1 MNRSLGRAVV
11 AAVMLAFV
19 TLPLTATT
27 AFPLVVAEAR
37 GLQLKPGARIES
49 GASVTLKPGDR
60 LVALAPDG
68 RVSIL
73 RGPYQGPAFRGEG
86 PAQDPRLA
94 LAALISTR
102 NDRASS
108 VGAVRSGANA
118 AKLPEPWLIDVSRPG
133 ERCIREG
140 DQPVWWRPDTGSAS
154 AFTVY
159 PVDRSW
165 RAEFHWPQDQQAIL
179 ARDLVRLD
187 GMKML
192 VIRTGSQERPIRL
205 HVIPSTVEDP
215 LVMAAWMLEKA
226 CVQQADA
233 LLRQI
238 EDAQGPGSGSRP

>member
-1 MNRSLGRAVV
+1 MNRSLGRALG
-11 AAVMLAFV
+11 AAVIWIFV
-19 TLPLTATT
+19 TLPSTAAG
-27 AFPLVVAEAR
+27 AFPLVVAEVR
-37 GLQLKPGARIES
+37 GLQLKPGARIDS
-49 GASVTLKPGDR
+49 GAPLTLKVGER
-60 LVALAPDG
+60 LVTLAPDG
-68 RVSIL
+68 RVSIV

-86 PAQDPRLA
+86 PAQDARLA

-102 NDRASS
+102 NDRANS

-140 DQPVWWRPDTGSAS
+140 DQPVWWRPDTGSAP

-165 RAEFHWPQDQQAIL
+165 RAEFHWPQDQQAVL

-187 GMKML
+187 GIKML

-215 LVMAAWMLEKA
+215 LVLSAWMLEKA

-238 EDAQGPGSGSRP
+238 EDAQVRGSGSRP

>member
-1 MNRSLGRAVV
+1 MNRSLARALG
-11 AAVMLAFV
+11 AAVMLLAM
-19 TLPLTATT
+19 TLPLAQ
-27 AFPLVVAEAR
+27 AGGFPLVVAEVR
-37 GLQLKPGARIES
+37 GLAIKPGTRIDS
-49 GASVTLKPGDR
+49 AAPMMLKAGER
-60 LVALAPDG
+60 LVTLAPDG
-68 RVSIL
+68 RVSVV

-86 PAQDPRLA
+86 PVQDPRLA

-102 NDRASS
+102 NDRANS

-154 AFTVY
+154 QFTVY

-165 RAEFHWPQDQQAIL
+165 RAEFRWSPDQQSIL

-192 VIRTGSQERPIRL
+192 VVRTGSQERPIRL
-205 HVIPSTVEDP
+205 HVIPGTIEDP
-215 LVMAAWMLEKA
+215 LVLSAWMLEKA

-238 EDAQGPGSGSRP
+238 QGTQGRSAGTGP